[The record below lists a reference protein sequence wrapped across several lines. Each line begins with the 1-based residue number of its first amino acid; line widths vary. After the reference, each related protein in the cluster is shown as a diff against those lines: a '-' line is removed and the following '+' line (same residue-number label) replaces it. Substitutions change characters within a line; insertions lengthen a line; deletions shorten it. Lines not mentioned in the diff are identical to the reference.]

1 MADVIELSDYT
12 ELPDLD
18 TLSREE
24 LLDYLKSARAQIDQL
39 DGQEPKNMNSEAYED
54 WGDRHEALEDLAD
67 EIQDLLDEMGG
78 SHG

>member
-24 LLDYLKSARAQIDQL
+24 LLDYLKSVRAQIDQL
-39 DGQEPKNMNSEAYED
+39 DSQEPKNMNSEAYED

-78 SHG
+78 SYG

>member
-24 LLDYLKSARAQIDQL
+24 LLDYLKSVRAQIDHL
-39 DGQEPKNMNSEAYED
+39 DSQEPKNMNSEAYED